1 MLGHVVGAE
10 DPRAFAAFEPAS
22 IAHDSLRN
30 LAQAKRA
37 EGQAASRAEKAA
49 AQQRAALAAGEQSFS
64 QQKGGPLSAQ
74 PGGPVF
80 PVRIHQQHWPCGS
93 FGRAWPGSCSM
104 QGARRT
110 PSETD

>member
-64 QQKGGPLSAQ
+64 
-74 PGGPVF
+74 
-80 PVRIHQQHWPCGS
+80 
-93 FGRAWPGSCSM
+93 
-104 QGARRT
+104 
-110 PSETD
+110 

>member
-1 MLGHVVGAE
+1 MCNTLIKVRRGSTSSLAPPLTPPPPQMLGHVVGAE

-49 AQQRAALAAGEQSFS
+49 RAAGGARRRRAELLAAEGRRPQRGRAEAEALAA
-64 QQKGGPLSAQ
+64 
-74 PGGPVF
+74 
-80 PVRIHQQHWPCGS
+80 
-93 FGRAWPGSCSM
+93 
-104 QGARRT
+104 
-110 PSETD
+110 